1 MLSNAGAQPERET
14 LEAFRAL
21 APDLAPRDLQDL
33 MSYPF
38 FALTKTKRIRPI
50 DYHAGDITIR
60 VEGSA
65 EHGIAT
71 IWDADVLIWIASQLI
86 EARDGGIPTSR
97 RVVATPYE
105 ILRFVGKKTGGRDY
119 RRLKAA
125 FDRLQSTTVA
135 TSIRQPSSRRLHRF
149 SWINEWKERASAD
162 GAPLGLELVIPD
174 WFYAS
179 VLDPGRVLTVDRAY
193 FRLQGGIDRWL
204 YRLAR
209 KHAGRQA
216 DGWRFDLRHLH
227 ARSGSLARYADFAID
242 LRRIA
247 RAGSLPGYRM
257 AIERSRRG
265 AEILHLRAAP
275 TERIDRTVAELAAKF
290 RTVDKL

>member
-1 MLSNAGAQPERET
+1 MHGNEGARPECEP

-21 APDLAPRDLQDL
+21 AADLAPRDLQDL

-38 FALTKTKRIRPI
+38 FALTKTRRVRPI
-50 DYHAGDITIR
+50 DYHAGDVTIR
-60 VEGSA
+60 VEASA
-65 EHGIAT
+65 EHGLAT

-86 EARDGGIPTSR
+86 EARDAGIPTSR

-105 ILRFVGKKTGGRDY
+105 ILRFVGKETGGRDY

-135 TSIRQPSSRRLHRF
+135 TSIRQSSSRRLHRF
-149 SWINEWKERASAD
+149 SWINEWKERATAD
-162 GAPLGLELVIPD
+162 GAPLGLELLIPD

-193 FRLQGGIDRWL
+193 FQLQGGIDRWL

-209 KHAGRQA
+209 KHAGKQS

-227 ARSGSLARYADFAID
+227 TRSGSLARYADFAID
-242 LRRIA
+242 LRRIV
-247 RAGSLPGYRM
+247 RAGNLPGYWM

-265 AEILHLRAAP
+265 TEILHVRAAP
-275 TERIDRTVAELAAKF
+275 KERIERTIGQLAAKF